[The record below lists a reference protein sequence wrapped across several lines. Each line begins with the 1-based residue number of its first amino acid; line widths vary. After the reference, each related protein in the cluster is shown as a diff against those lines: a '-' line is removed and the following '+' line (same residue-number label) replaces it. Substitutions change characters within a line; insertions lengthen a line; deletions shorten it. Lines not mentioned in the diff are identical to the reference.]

1 MIDLHTHT
9 NYSDGTWDL
18 TKLLLEANKAG
29 VEVLSITDHDT
40 LKAYEELKNISHE
53 LLFKGKILPGVE
65 LSAVYNGIKFELLA
79 YGFDLDKLNK
89 WIIDTY
95 KDGQLDLNKEF
106 EYMYNN
112 CKKHN
117 LQIESL
123 SYDMSKGWPVDI
135 IYESIKK
142 FEENKSCFTKEEWED
157 IDVFYESCITKSDF
171 PAYVDFSIHFPT
183 ADIVANMVKEAGGK
197 VFIAHAY
204 KYNLENTIS
213 FLDILRDNGI
223 IDGVEVYHSSFS
235 DAQIKTLE
243 TYCNKHKLFISDG
256 SDCHG
261 DKRHERKVGVGYGN
275 LNIPKNILNN
285 WDIQE
290 KLI

>member
-18 TKLLLEANKAG
+18 IKLLLEADKAG

-40 LKAYEELKNISHE
+40 LKAYEELENISYKS
-53 LLFKGKILPGVE
+53 LFKGKILPGVE

-79 YGFDLDKLNK
+79 YGFDVDKLK
-89 WIIDTY
+89 EWIIDTY
-95 KDGQLDLNKEF
+95 KDGKLDLNKEF
-106 EYMYNN
+106 DYMYNN

-117 LQIESL
+117 LQIENL

-135 IYESIKK
+135 IFESIKK
-142 FEENKSCFTKEEWED
+142 FEENKIYFTKEEWED

-171 PAYVDFSIHFPT
+171 PAYVDFSIHFP
-183 ADIVANMVKEAGGK
+183 AANIVTNMVKKAGGK
-197 VFIAHAY
+197 VFIAHIY
-204 KYNLENTIS
+204 KYNLEDTIS
-213 FLDILRDNGI
+213 FLDILKNNGI

-235 DAQIKTLE
+235 DEEIKTLE
-243 TYCNKHKLFISDG
+243 TYCNKHKLLISGG

-261 DKRHERKVGVGYGN
+261 DKRNERKIGVGYGN
-275 LNIPKNILNN
+275 LNIPKNILDDWN
-285 WDIQE
+285 IQE